1 MEENFFYVLCY
12 GDFLAKCVFWNFSK
26 SRYVLHSLQVAIRN
40 GKLLLQPYFERNCQM
55 DCNCYSFTGL
65 WPASL
70 VQKCCYP
77 QIAGGYGTPV
87 LCFPLIAGGYS
98 NEIGQTVKKKAKK
111 RKLCNFPL
119 VILGVLSSLLYKTL
133 PYPLDDGCIWKFSI
147 SAFRKTSVCQ
157 NLSTFSQKAKRSK
170 FSALCKFWK
179 ELVCRFFRNRFAF
192 ARNDPEWL
200 RNLVGGKNKM
210 PTAPCVPRRSP
221 IQVLTG
227 LNAA

>member
-1 MEENFFYVLCY
+1 MPEKLFFAVSAFSLDTLLLCSRQNFPLYFVMGSFPPAAALH
-12 GDFLAKCVFWNFSK
+12 FQNFSK
-26 SRYVLHSLQVAIRN
+26 SYILHSLQVAIRN

-55 DCNCYSFTGL
+55 DCNCYSFTRL

-133 PYPLDDGCIWKFSI
+133 PYPLDDGCI
-147 SAFRKTSVCQ
+147 
-157 NLSTFSQKAKRSK
+157 
-170 FSALCKFWK
+170 
-179 ELVCRFFRNRFAF
+179 
-192 ARNDPEWL
+192 
-200 RNLVGGKNKM
+200 
-210 PTAPCVPRRSP
+210 
-221 IQVLTG
+221 
-227 LNAA
+227 